1 MKKLQFKTQ
10 ISASSNHVYN
20 TMLDEETYKQWTA
33 EFNPT
38 SAYEGSWD
46 KGSTILFVG
55 LNKEGKKEGMVAKI
69 KENIPGSF
77 VSIEHIGLLDGD
89 KHITEG
95 PSVEG
100 WAGANENYTFS
111 EENGTTTLSV
121 EVDTNEEYIAYFK
134 DTWPKALNKLKEIS
148 ES

>member
-10 ISASSNHVYN
+10 IDASSNHVYN
-20 TMLDEETYKQWTA
+20 TMLAEDTYKQWTA

-38 SAYEGSWD
+38 SSYEGSWD

-69 KENIPGSF
+69 KENVPGSY

-89 KHITEG
+89 EHVTEG
-95 PSVEG
+95 PAVEG
-100 WAGANENYTFS
+100 WAGAKENYTFS
-111 EENGTTTLSV
+111 EESGATTLTV
-121 EVDTNEEYIAYFK
+121 DVDTNEEYITYFN
-134 DTWPKALNKLKEIS
+134 DTWPKALNKLKTIC